1 MHAARCGDGGPA
13 AAADFMAALR
23 PVAHPGALAA
33 AASDSATDAHAD
45 TIAITA
51 GIAAPGSRTASGATP
66 ATRAAATTSGQHRTY
81 RQSHDREDQHEQS
94 KYSHDAPPPW
104 IIWIAVKIRSI
115 GHASGP
121 VAPRAHPTCG
131 FQSGKLL
138 RV

>member
-1 MHAARCGDGGPA
+1 MHAARCGDGSPA

-23 PVAHPGALAA
+23 PIADSGAMAT
-33 AASDSATDAHAD
+33 AASDSAADAYAD

-66 ATRAAATTSGQHRTY
+66 ATRAAAATSGQHRTY
-81 RQSHDREDQHEQS
+81 RQSHDYENQHEQS

-104 IIWIAVKIRSI
+104 ILSIAVSFRSI
-115 GHASGP
+115 GRASGP

-131 FQSGKLL
+131 FQFGKLL